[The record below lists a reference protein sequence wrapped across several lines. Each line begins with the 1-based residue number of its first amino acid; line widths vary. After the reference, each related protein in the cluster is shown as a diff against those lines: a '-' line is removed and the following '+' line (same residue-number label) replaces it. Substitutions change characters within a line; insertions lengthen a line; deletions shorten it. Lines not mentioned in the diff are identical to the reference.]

1 MRNFDF
7 GFDVITRWERD
18 H

>member
-1 MRNFDF
+1 MRNFDI